1 MKQEIHDMK
10 KTGNS
15 KIEINEAPFTD
26 ERSADPIYGDTI
38 APADLPKPEPGPTP
52 PGAEPMAAGSLKSPE
67 NVNDK
72 TRQMNAFRSNAEGSA
87 LTSGEGLKISDN
99 QNTLKAGERG
109 PSLMQDF
116 LFSEKL
122 AHFGRERIPER
133 VVHARGSGAHGYF
146 EVHESLAE
154 YTSAAF
160 LQKPGTKTPVF
171 VRFSTVQGFR
181 GSADTVRDIRGFATK
196 FYTSEGN
203 FDLVGNNTPVFFIQ
217 DAIKFPDF
225 VHAVKPEPNNEMPQG
240 QSAHDS
246 FWDYISL
253 QPETLHNVLWAMSD
267 RGIPRSYRMMEGFG
281 IHTYRFVNADGKSC
295 FVRFHWKPVYGAA
308 SLVWDEA
315 QLLTGRDPDYHRRDL
330 WQGIEAGDY
339 PEFELGLQII
349 PEEDEEKFGFDIL
362 DATKLIPESLVPVK
376 IVGKMVLDRNP
387 DDFFAE
393 TEQVAFCP
401 ANIVPGIDFSDDPL
415 LQGRVFSYTDTQRYR
430 LGGPNFNELPINKP
444 LGPVHNNQRG
454 GANRMRIDADAANYG
469 PNSISGNWPRETAPG
484 SNGGFATYPQKIGGS
499 KLRRRSPS
507 FADYYSQ
514 PRLFWL
520 SQTPVEQN
528 HIIGA
533 FSFELGKVA
542 RPYIRERI
550 VDLLTR
556 IDAKLAASVA
566 SNLGIKLTDEQIARN
581 LPKKLYGL
589 EKDPSLSLYADAA
602 KSVKSRRVALLA
614 TDGVSGKDVQAIYK
628 ALQAAGIHPQLFAPR
643 MGTIKTA
650 EGGDLKVDGTI
661 EGNPSVLVD
670 ALAVPGGKSSI
681 DALVKDGDALYY
693 LRQAY
698 RHLKAIALV
707 GDAREMLKVAGLPE
721 DKEDSGLIM
730 ENNAAKAMELLI
742 GAMKQHRVWN
752 REEKAKKIA
761 A

>member
-1 MKQEIHDMK
+1 MK
-10 KTGNS
+10 KTNKT
-15 KIEINEAPFTD
+15 KIEAGRAPFTD
-26 ERSADPIYGDTI
+26 EKSAKPIYGETI
-38 APADLPKPEPGPTP
+38 AAADLPKPTPAPTP
-52 PGAEPMAAGSLKSPE
+52 PGVEPMAAGSLKSPE
-67 NVNDK
+67 NSSDK
-72 TRQMNAFRSNAEGSA
+72 TRQMDPFRSNGEGSA
-87 LTSGEGLKISDN
+87 LVTGEGVKISDN

-116 LFSEKL
+116 LFTEKI

-146 EVHESLAE
+146 ETYESLAQ

-160 LQKPGTKTPVF
+160 LQKAGAKTPVF

-225 VHAVKPEPNNEMPQG
+225 VHAVKPEPNNEVPQG

-253 QPETLHNVLWAMSD
+253 QPETLHNVFWAMSD

-281 IHTYRFVNADGKSC
+281 IHTYRLVNADGKSC
-295 FVRFHWKPVYGAA
+295 FVRFHWKPVYGTA
-308 SLVWDEA
+308 SLLWDEA
-315 QLLTGRDPDYHRRDL
+315 QLLTGRDPDYHRKDL

-349 PEEDEEKFGFDIL
+349 PEEDEKKFDFDIL
-362 DATKLIPESLVPVK
+362 DATKLIPEELVPVK

-387 DDFFAE
+387 DNFFAE

-415 LQGRVFSYTDTQRYR
+415 LQGRIFSYTDSQRYR
-430 LGGPNFNELPINKP
+430 LGGPNFNELPINSP
-444 LGPVHNNQRG
+444 LRPAHNNQRDG
-454 GANRMRIDADAANYG
+454 MHRMRINEDAANYG
-469 PNSISGNWPRETAPG
+469 PNSISGNWPRESPPNEK
-484 SNGGFATYPQKIGGS
+484 NGGFSTYPHTVEGVKIRG
-499 KLRRRSPS
+499 RSPS

-520 SQTPVEQN
+520 SQTPTEQK
-528 HIIGA
+528 HIIAA

-542 RPYIRERI
+542 RPYIRERV

-556 IDAKLAASVA
+556 VDAGLAAAVA
-566 SNLGIKLTDEQIARN
+566 ENLGITLTQEQLSRKLPE
-581 LPKKLYGL
+581 KVYGL
-589 EKDPSLSLYADAA
+589 AGDAALSLYAGGQ
-602 KSVKSRRVALLA
+602 KSVKSRRVGLLA
-614 TDGVSGKDVQAIYK
+614 TDGVSGKCVETIRK
-628 ALQAAGIHPQLFAPR
+628 ALQAAGAHTQLFAPH
-643 MGTIKTA
+643 MGQIRTE
-650 EGGDLKVDGTI
+650 EGTSLKVDGTI

-670 ALAVPGGKSSI
+670 AVIIPDGKGSI
-681 DALVKDGDALYY
+681 TALMDNGDAKYY

-698 RHLKAIALV
+698 RHLKAIALP
-707 GDAREMLKVAGLPE
+707 GDASDMLEAAGLPDDKDDPGLITGKDTAKVMDHLIAAMQQHRIWTRE
-721 DKEDSGLIM
+721 DKTKKV
-730 ENNAAKAMELLI
+730 AA
-742 GAMKQHRVWN
+742 
-752 REEKAKKIA
+752 
-761 A
+761 